1 MIPMKLALEPP
12 CWVLAE
18 TNVADGGM
26 ERKGKERDKARHAVT
41 HQTTLTDAAWPPETD
56 LSCIRC
62 LFKKTLPSISQLQL
76 LATVASRSRMCYH
89 YRTNA
94 EFFIVI

>member
-41 HQTTLTDAAWPPETD
+41 H
-56 LSCIRC
+56 
-62 LFKKTLPSISQLQL
+62 
-76 LATVASRSRMCYH
+76 
-89 YRTNA
+89 
-94 EFFIVI
+94 